1 MKTLV
6 QLSETVRDH
15 LIKQRA
21 KSQSEHGSC
30 KYRNDAGLMCAV
42 GCLINDDEY
51 FTDLEGKMS
60 DDPLVIGALKRS
72 GVLVDED
79 SNTLFRAWQSYHD
92 SFYTS
97 SDVLSTTTYS
107 YTDWI
112 LSGNEANSPTHPTH
126 FHDMILKELT
136 V

>member
-1 MKTLV
+1 MMKTLV
-6 QLSETVRDH
+6 QLSETIRDH

-21 KSQSEHGSC
+21 KSQTEHGSC

-42 GCLINDDEY
+42 GCLIADDVYEPG
-51 FTDLEGKMS
+51 LEGKLS
-60 DDPLVIGALKRS
+60 DDPRIVDALKQS
-72 GVLVDED
+72 GVLVDET
-79 SNTLFRAWQSYHD
+79 SSQLFRVWQAYHD

-97 SDVLSTTTYS
+97 GDVLSTETYR
-107 YTDWI
+107 YIDWVK
-112 LSGNEANSPTHPTH
+112 SGNEANSPTN